1 MIRTERKDPSHATE
15 ADVDGREGWLCPK
28 IMMENTVGCASKS
41 SMLDPTSFKV
51 SYETNII
58 SLRMKADKGTRTVAC
73 FITSSLSL
81 FSDAADR
88 EGVRIRG

>member
-1 MIRTERKDPSHATE
+1 MIRIERKYLSHATE

-51 SYETNII
+51 SYDKCYII
-58 SLRMKADKGTRTVAC
+58 AN
-73 FITSSLSL
+73 
-81 FSDAADR
+81 
-88 EGVRIRG
+88 EGR